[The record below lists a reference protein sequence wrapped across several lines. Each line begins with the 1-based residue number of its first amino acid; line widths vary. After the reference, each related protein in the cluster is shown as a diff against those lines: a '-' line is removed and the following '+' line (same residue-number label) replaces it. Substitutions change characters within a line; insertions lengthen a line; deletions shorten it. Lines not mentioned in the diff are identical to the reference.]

1 MKVSAKMR
9 KNALVPIRDRQ
20 YIICKFNN
28 QGDLPKMKAFATENL
43 RNLAVIGH
51 GDSGKTQLVSSML
64 YVAGMPGRWGKVDE
78 GTTITD
84 YDEDSIER
92 KVSLNNNFAHLEY
105 GDTKINFIDTPGYA
119 AFVSHARPALRV
131 ADCALVVVDGVHG
144 IEVQTEKTWQYANEF
159 MLPRFMVINK
169 LDKEHADFG
178 HAIETATSS
187 FARSIVPFTLP
198 IGKEG
203 DFKGVVDVVHQ
214 KAYSFDERGK
224 ATEIPMPEEGRD
236 IFERTRERLIEI
248 VAESDDELME
258 KYFSDGT
265 LPEEDIYPNLAKAI
279 ASSKLCPV
287 YAASSTTLVGLQ
299 ILLEHIIEFAPN
311 PATHEME
318 YGFADSDMSGDRIS
332 RRYSNDEPFSAYV
345 FRTIADPFAGRINVM
360 KVVSGKISSEA
371 TVHNSTRDAAERLG
385 ALHVIA
391 GKNLEKIPEAAT
403 GDIVAVVKLRET
415 QTGDTLCDKA
425 KPICFPKVE
434 YPEAAIAFA
443 IEPKSRADEEKISTA
458 LHKILEEDP
467 SLHFDRDP
475 QTKEFILSGSG
486 QLHIETVVDKLHK
499 RYHVEVALHPPKV
512 PYKETITMP
521 AEVQGRHKK
530 QSGGRGQFGDCK
542 VIFEP
547 LDRGAGFEWVD
558 KIFGGAIPQNFR
570 PAVEKGII
578 EAAQGG
584 CVAGYP
590 LVDFRVTLI
599 DGSYH
604 TVDSDEHS
612 FKAAGRKAFRA
623 AMEKAKPTLLE
634 PIMDVEVFTP
644 QEVAGDI
651 MGDLN
656 SRRGRVAG
664 MEMRGKQQVIKAK
677 VPLSEMLDY
686 QSKLNSVTQA
696 RGSYHMQFSHY
707 DPLPGN
713 LMKKVVDEAV
723 AAGRVRP
730 HDDDE

>member
-1 MKVSAKMR
+1 
-9 KNALVPIRDRQ
+9 
-20 YIICKFNN
+20 
-28 QGDLPKMKAFATENL
+28 MKAFATENL
-43 RNLAVIGH
+43 RNMAVIGH
-51 GDSGKTQLVSSML
+51 GDAGKTQLVASL
-64 YVAGMPGRWGKVDE
+64 AYVAGATPRWGKVDE
-78 GTTITD
+78 GTTLTD
-84 YDEDSIER
+84 YEEDSIER

-105 GDTKINFIDTPGYA
+105 KDTKINLIDTPGYA
-119 AFVSHARPALRV
+119 AFVAHARPALRV
-131 ADCALVVVDGVHG
+131 ADCAIVVVDGVHG

-169 LDKEHADFG
+169 LDKEHSDFG
-178 HAIETATSS
+178 HAIETATES

-198 IGKEG
+198 IGSEHN
-203 DFKGVVDVVHQ
+203 FKGVVDVVHQ
-214 KAYSFDERGK
+214 KAYEFDENGK
-224 ATEIPMPEEGRD
+224 AKEIPIPEEGRD
-236 IFERTRERLIEI
+236 VFERTRERLIEI
-248 VAESDDELME
+248 VAESDDALME
-258 KYFSDGT
+258 KYFADGT

-279 ASSKLCPV
+279 AKSRLCPV
-287 YAASSTTLVGLQ
+287 YAVSSSNLVGLS
-299 ILLEHIIEFAPN
+299 ILLDHIVEFAPN
-311 PATHEME
+311 PATHEAE
-318 YGFADSDMSGDRIS
+318 YGFATAELSGDRVGRKYS
-332 RRYSNDEPFSAYV
+332 RDEPFSAYV
-345 FRTIADPFAGRINVM
+345 FRTIADPFAGRITVM
-360 KVVSGKISSEA
+360 KVISGTVDSDA
-371 TVHNSTRDAAERLG
+371 TVLNSTHDAPERLG
-385 ALHVIA
+385 ALHVIN
-391 GKNLEKIPEAAT
+391 GKTLEKVDSAQP
-403 GDIVAVVKLRET
+403 GDLIALVKLKDT
-415 QTGDTLCDKA
+415 QTGDTLSDRSNVVVY
-425 KPICFPKVE
+425 PKVE

-443 IEPKSRADEEKISTA
+443 IEPKSRADEDKVSGA
-458 LHKILEEDP
+458 LHRILEEDP

-486 QLHIETVVDKLHK
+486 QMHIETVVKKLAD

-512 PYKETITMP
+512 PYKETITQS

-542 VIFEP
+542 CVFEP

-570 PAVEKGII
+570 PAIEKGIL
-578 EAAQGG
+578 EAAASGS
-584 CVAGYP
+584 VAGYP
-590 LVDFRVTLI
+590 LVDFRVTLV

-644 QEVAGDI
+644 QEVSGDI

-656 SRRGRVAG
+656 SRRGRVGG
-664 MEMRGKQQVIKAK
+664 MDVRGKQQVIKAK

-707 DPLPGN
+707 DPLPHN
-713 LMKKVVDEAV
+713 LADKVIAEAV
-723 AAGRVRP
+723 AAGRVRG
-730 HDDDE
+730 HEDDE